1 MVDSRRVA
9 IVGKRLSKP
18 HVIWPPKVEIR
29 PAVVEDV
36 EEREEE
42 ESLGDHKRSNHAG

>member
-9 IVGKRLSKP
+9 IVGRRLSKP
-18 HVIWPPKVEIR
+18 HVTWPPKVETR
-29 PAVVEDV
+29 PAVEDA